1 MADCM
6 KNASEALHQLLV
18 SGAISFSASVLLA
31 LARTAISIASAGR
44 KQLLSL

>member
-18 SGAISFSASVLLA
+18 EGLGRLVAEGKIPAEPIPHSG
-31 LARTAISIASAGR
+31 
-44 KQLLSL
+44 

>member
-18 SGAISFSASVLLA
+18 EGLGRLVAEGKFRQNPSRHSG
-31 LARTAISIASAGR
+31 
-44 KQLLSL
+44 